1 MSSRRYSG
9 YLADDESMWG
19 PQMRNPSP
27 KRKVSEWR
35 NALRQPSP
43 HPFWNP
49 EMTSSRSTTPSFC
62 SEHHR
67 RHKSRPSTSSA
78 GESRILADEF
88 SEFVDFLADENV
100 LDSLQR
106 IMEDA
111 VRKLREVTLED
122 GQRLFN
128 VQEDS
133 HSSAESEAWSFSYS
147 STRSHSRYPTSST
160 ATDSTSS
167 SEEDWFA
174 AAAAKQP
181 RAPKAEDK
189 VCLLDKYASRLP
201 KLDSKKVD
209 HVSGRFHAETFSERS
224 GDDYFYRQ
232 EHLHIWAKLAESF
245 EKFQPPKKDYFSK
258 FKKEPQES
266 ASVESLQKEITNVL
280 KRPMGSGIPRYS
292 PDHQPF
298 LALDFLEEHKILS
311 ALQDIINQAVQK
323 VLQATGTDGVPLV
336 NLFDD
341 EGHPVTFWDS
351 SIGGT
356 EEDEEEEEERSGSGG
371 SGSGE
376 DTSDDFSDGSK
387 SGDGKKKRKKK
398 GKKKKKKKA
407 ETSPV
412 EEKGKSKYAPP
423 PLPKSRRK
431 SIPEESQRK
440 GKYVPPP
447 LPKTKPRPPSG
458 TPPPK
463 PKYVPPPLSK
473 PKLKKKESVQME
485 TEPAKQVLSTKHII
499 TPKDVK
505 RARLQARPIPKQ
517 SVINFLIENAA
528 KLVLYKYNYETL
540 LCSKLGLISV
550 PVTKVLLEIMFGYKR
565 MKGSG
570 IRLSSQIDWAKVY
583 DEIYA
588 PRPPKPKMPRHKLG
602 DVKKGRAVKGKGKG
616 KAAVKTPGAKKAVF
630 FQPEM
635 AGGKVVVMG
644 TPTEQE
650 LSSWDIEL
658 EESATE
664 EEYEDEGGPEIFEI
678 VPPHFLGEGETDF
691 SADEADE
698 DSLNQPPFSVL
709 RSSTPKDSPVRSAAS
724 EDGSFKISSAPEE
737 SEGSSFAVSPK
748 KSGSRKFSVAPGSTR
763 GSQALFPEVEPAGPS
778 SAERVRRMSSRR
790 STLGGEGSKT
800 VFPKI

>member
-9 YLADDESMWG
+9 YLADDESMRG

-49 EMTSSRSTTPSFC
+49 EMTSSRSTTPSFG
-62 SEHHR
+62 SEHRR
-67 RHKSRPSTSSA
+67 RHKPRPSTSSA

-133 HSSAESEAWSFSYS
+133 RSSAESEPWSFSYS
-147 STRSHSRYPTSST
+147 STRSRSRYPTTST
-160 ATDSTSS
+160 TTDSTSS

-174 AAAAKQP
+174 GAAAKQP
-181 RAPKAEDK
+181 RPPPKAEDK

-266 ASVESLQKEITNVL
+266 LSVESLQKEITNVL
-280 KRPMGSGIPRYS
+280 KRPGIPTYS
-292 PDHQPF
+292 PDQQPF

-336 NLFDD
+336 SLFDD
-341 EGHPVTFWDS
+341 EGRPVAFWDS
-351 SIGGT
+351 SM
-356 EEDEEEEEERSGSGG
+356 EETDEEEEEGEEEEMERSGSAV

-412 EEKGKSKYAPP
+412 EDKGKAKYTPP
-423 PLPKSRRK
+423 PLLKSRRK
-431 SIPEESQRK
+431 SFTPEEAQRK
-440 GKYVPPP
+440 PKYVPPP
-447 LPKTKPRPPSG
+447 LPKSKPRAPQG

-463 PKYVPPPLSK
+463 PKYVPPPLPK

-485 TEPAKQVLSTKHII
+485 AEPAKQVWH
-499 TPKDVK
+499 
-505 RARLQARPIPKQ
+505 
-517 SVINFLIENAA
+517 
-528 KLVLYKYNYETL
+528 
-540 LCSKLGLISV
+540 
-550 PVTKVLLEIMFGYKR
+550 
-565 MKGSG
+565 
-570 IRLSSQIDWAKVY
+570 
-583 DEIYA
+583 
-588 PRPPKPKMPRHKLG
+588 
-602 DVKKGRAVKGKGKG
+602 
-616 KAAVKTPGAKKAVF
+616 
-630 FQPEM
+630 
-635 AGGKVVVMG
+635 
-644 TPTEQE
+644 
-650 LSSWDIEL
+650 
-658 EESATE
+658 
-664 EEYEDEGGPEIFEI
+664 
-678 VPPHFLGEGETDF
+678 
-691 SADEADE
+691 
-698 DSLNQPPFSVL
+698 
-709 RSSTPKDSPVRSAAS
+709 
-724 EDGSFKISSAPEE
+724 
-737 SEGSSFAVSPK
+737 
-748 KSGSRKFSVAPGSTR
+748 
-763 GSQALFPEVEPAGPS
+763 
-778 SAERVRRMSSRR
+778 
-790 STLGGEGSKT
+790 
-800 VFPKI
+800 